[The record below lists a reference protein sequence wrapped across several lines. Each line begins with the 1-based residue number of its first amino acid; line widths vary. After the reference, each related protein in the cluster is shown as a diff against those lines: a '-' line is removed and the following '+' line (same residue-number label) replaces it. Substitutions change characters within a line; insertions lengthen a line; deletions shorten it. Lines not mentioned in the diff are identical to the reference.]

1 MKTRKDVALLMES
14 VFEQLR
20 QTREA
25 GQKEYAHS
33 EENALRNFEDTGK
46 ELDIPRERVLWI
58 FLKKHLDGV
67 LAYIKGYQ
75 SQREDVRGRIKDIIV
90 YLILLWAMIDDRE
103 GQRDKERQAIREQG
117 TRPEDQLNYERRENE
132 APQGRGEGTQVG
144 SDPQVG
150 PRPGPLHIG

>member
-20 QTREA
+20 ATREA

-67 LAYIKGYQ
+67 LAYIKGHQ

-103 GQRDKERQAIREQG
+103 EQRGEKRKAIREQG
-117 TRPEDQLNYERRENE
+117 TGTVQEFHERQQDE
-132 APQGRGEGTQVG
+132 APQGRGEGTQAGPNSSPSESLG
-144 SDPQVG
+144 S
-150 PRPGPLHIG
+150 LHLG